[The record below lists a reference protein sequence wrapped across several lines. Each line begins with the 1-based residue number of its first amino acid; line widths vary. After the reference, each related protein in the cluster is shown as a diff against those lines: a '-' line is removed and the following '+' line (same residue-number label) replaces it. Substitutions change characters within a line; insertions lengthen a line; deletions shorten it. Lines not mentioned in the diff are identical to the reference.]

1 MSLYGDLAL
10 LFCDLNKDGQ
20 IRGEEQERLMY
31 LERLNSEGGP
41 EIDSASAEDLDAAS
55 NLGLAKLIDVN
66 RKRQEVARE
75 RLADIFGVT

>member
-20 IRGEEQERLMY
+20 INGEERERLMY

-41 EIDSASAEDLDAAS
+41 EIEHASAEDLDAAS

-66 RKRQEVARE
+66 RRRQEEARK
-75 RLADIFGVT
+75 RLADIFGVS